1 MLKFRTAALSAAA
14 VIGFATFAAA
24 QAPAQ
29 KDTAHR
35 GMRGQRHG
43 QAEGMRRGGMRGQRG
58 QRGELGRGNRGEFVK
73 DLNLTDAQK
82 SRIKAI
88 HEKYQP
94 QMKKLRED
102 ARAQFGTLRDAR
114 QKGDTS
120 AAARARFRIQREQLQ
135 TRVRA
140 LRQQQQ
146 NEVRAVLT
154 AEQRSK
160 WDAAQK
166 KRDERMKTR
175 QERMKDRRGGRRA

>member
-29 KDTAHR
+29 KGTGHR
-35 GMRGQRHG
+35 GMRGERQG

-58 QRGELGRGNRGEFVK
+58 EGRGQRGEFVK
-73 DLNLTDAQK
+73 DLNLTDTQK

-88 HEKYQP
+88 HDKYQP

-102 ARAQFGTLRDAR
+102 ARAQFGTMRDAR

-120 AAARARFRIQREQLQ
+120 AAARARFQAQRDQLQ
-135 TRVRA
+135 TRIRA
-140 LRQQQQ
+140 LRQQEQ
-146 NEVRAVLT
+146 NEVRALLT
-154 AEQRSK
+154 AEQRTK

-166 KRDERMKTR
+166 KREEGMKKR

>member
-14 VIGFATFAAA
+14 VLGFASFAAA

-29 KDTAHR
+29 KDAGHR
-35 GMRGQRHG
+35 GMRGERHG

-58 QRGELGRGNRGEFVK
+58 EFGRQRGEFVK

-82 SRIKAI
+82 TRIKAI

-102 ARAQFGTLRDAR
+102 ARAQFGTMRDGR

-120 AAARARFRIQREQLQ
+120 AAARDRFRAQREQLQ

-140 LRQQQQ
+140 LRQQEQ

-154 AEQRSK
+154 AEQRTK

-166 KRDERMKTR
+166 KREEGMKKR
-175 QERMKDRRGGRRA
+175 NERMKDRRGGRRA